1 MLDLVSQLRLV
12 DRFLVVSYCSVIMR
26 KRLLHR
32 LNPLLNGRKEIAII
46 EAQNV
51 GVQLVPQ
58 LSLAPPELLDYLD
71 LI

>member
-1 MLDLVSQLRLV
+1 LRLV
-12 DRFLVVSYCSVIMR
+12 DRFLLDSYSSVIMR

-32 LNPLLNGRKEIAII
+32 LIPLLNRRKDFAII
-46 EAQNV
+46 EAQYF
-51 GVQLVPQ
+51 GVQLVPL